1 MISTSTTNQDRLSKL
16 SNRINS
22 LQSNLSLERN
32 QKQEVLETKFNST
45 IERIFEYAEKNKK
58 KFALIEGH
66 MGKIM
71 KVLKEQ
77 TETRERLTESKEKE
91 FSDVYERLNRMIES
105 EKVTRIENKR
115 RIINEIKNENYNEVK
130 EEINQENQ
138 RLEQNLDEIQ

>member
-58 KFALIEGH
+58 KFYLIEGH

-71 KVLKEQ
+71 NVLKEQ

-91 FSDVYERLNRMIES
+91 FSDVYERLNKMIES
-105 EKVTRIENKR
+105 EKVSRIENKR
-115 RIINEIKNENYNEVK
+115 RLINEIKNENYNEVK

>member
-45 IERIFEYAEKNKK
+45 IERIFEYSEKNKK
-58 KFALIEGH
+58 KFALIEEH

-77 TETRERLTESKEKE
+77 TETRERLTFSKEKE
-91 FSDVYERLNRMIES
+91 FSDVYERLQKMLES
-105 EKVTRIENKR
+105 EKASRLENKR
-115 RIINEIKNENYNEVK
+115 RLINEIKNEN
-130 EEINQENQ
+130 
-138 RLEQNLDEIQ
+138 